1 MLAGLIIAIIGGA
14 FVGIQNI
21 FNSRVNEKAGTISTT
36 TLVLGLGCFASFI
49 IGIFVEGTAMF
60 NLENMETWYWFGGL
74 TGIGV
79 VACIVQSFKYLRP
92 TYAMSIVLV
101 AQLAIAI
108 LFDTQGWLGL
118 EKLDLTPNKL
128 IGALVIVAGILVFK
142 FAGQDKEL
150 AKE

>member
-21 FNSRVNEKAGTISTT
+21 FNSRVNERAGTISTT
-36 TLVLGLGCFASFI
+36 TLVLGLGCLASFI
-49 IGIFVEGTAMF
+49 IGIFVEGTSMF
-60 NLENMETWYWFGGL
+60 NLENMKTWYWFGGL

-118 EKLDLTPNKL
+118 EKMALTPNKL

>member
-14 FVGIQNI
+14 FVGIQNN
-21 FNSRVNEKAGTISTT
+21 FNSRVNEKAGTISAT
-36 TLVLGLGCFASFI
+36 TLVLGLGCLASFI
-49 IGIFVEGTAMF
+49 IGIFVEGTAML
-60 NLENMETWYWFGGL
+60 NLENMKTWYWFGGL
-74 TGIGV
+74 TGIGIV
-79 VACIVQSFKYLRP
+79 VCIVQSFKYLRP

-101 AQLAIAI
+101 SQLAIAI

-142 FAGQDKEL
+142 FAGKSKEL